1 MLLKRLE
8 IFVVFLLLFPKSFSR
23 RCSMLAWC
31 SHFTASKLWLAKSSS
46 LLCCTFYKTVLRDQM
61 IYKNL
66 CWRLVKDSYSI
77 QILTQLMLICSMKS
91 VNSSRSMNI
100 GWYRF
105 NCCKE
110 PITIRSSQISS
121 NSTRWYKKPVL
132 LESRPGSHYWTAN
145 NSASFLRWNQARL
158 WSHWQKNCKNLKF

>member
-1 MLLKRLE
+1 MLLERLE
-8 IFVVFLLLFPKSFSR
+8 IFVGSLLVSQKSFNR
-23 RCSMLAWC
+23 RCSMLDWC
-31 SHFTASKLWLAKSSS
+31 SHFTATKPWLAKSSNQLS
-46 LLCCTFYKTVLRDQM
+46 CTFYRIVLRDQM

-66 CWRLVKDSYSI
+66 CWKPAKDSYFI
-77 QILTQLMLICSMKS
+77 QMLTLLMLTFNMKL
-91 VNSSRSMNI
+91 VNSSKSMNI
-100 GWYRF
+100 GWYQF

-110 PITIRSSQISS
+110 PISIRSSQISS
-121 NSTRWYKKPVL
+121 NSILWYKKPVL